1 MAKKKIYDIIPPGKK
16 EKTLGISKKKSK
28 KRPVAITNRKEE
40 KQHSVFSKKKALI
53 IPVLI
58 IFAIIIYWFFSS
70 ATEIRIELSPHID
83 NLTLD
88 TSVLFSTSSSKLLLS
103 PTNLSGTIIPIL
115 PVEIEKTFTKEFS
128 SSEVSV
134 EEKAKGVIRIYNKH
148 TRIISLVEGTRLLSS
163 GEPSRQ
169 FHIEKKVSIPIGGYI
184 DADVVASET
193 GEEYNIEPCVFS
205 VPGLRNFSPP
215 QLYYDIFGRSF
226 SNMEGG
232 RKDIAHK
239 ITQEGLGN
247 ARKQLLGIAHKEIK
261 TALENEAGPD
271 FQILENGIE
280 LEFIEGKALNAKEGQ
295 EIDVFI

>member
-1 MAKKKIYDIIPPGKK
+1 
-16 EKTLGISKKKSK
+16 
-28 KRPVAITNRKEE
+28 
-40 KQHSVFSKKKALI
+40 
-53 IPVLI
+53 
-58 IFAIIIYWFFSS
+58 
-70 ATEIRIELSPHID
+70 
-83 NLTLD
+83 
-88 TSVLFSTSSSKLLLS
+88 
-103 PTNLSGTIIPIL
+103 
-115 PVEIEKTFTKEFS
+115 
-128 SSEVSV
+128 
-134 EEKAKGVIRIYNKH
+134 
-148 TRIISLVEGTRLLSS
+148 
-163 GEPSRQ
+163 
-169 FHIEKKVSIPIGGYI
+169 
-184 DADVVASET
+184 VASET

-295 EIDVFI
+295 EIDVFIYEIKVRATGFKVQNSFLFEFAKEYLVSNLVASKDFIEELLMVRFLPKEENQIPIKEMVTEPVTKTIQISVRLDSDLHQELKAVSYETNKSIQNIFMESLRPYLKSQIKYQSFATRLTPGNINKLEYLSKSTGESKQDVLNNLIKNDK